1 MTEHEG
7 GDRSFPAALAALGG
21 VDFAGHGID
30 FEMYGA
36 FRSAPYTTEWLRDW
50 TGNDDADGA
59 AFRVFGRDGTGGQ
72 AALWLRRPG
81 RVLVE
86 QPVVFLGSEGECGVV
101 AGCLS
106 DFLWVLA
113 DGVGPVEAVSY
124 DDPGVRADA
133 GPAGPAGRFA
143 TTARRGA
150 VEVIAGA
157 RAEFPSFADDVL
169 ALCR

>member
-7 GDRSFPAALAALGG
+7 DGRSFPAALAALGG
-21 VDFAGHGID
+21 VEFAGHRID
-30 FEMYGA
+30 FEMYGS
-36 FRSAPYTTEWLRDW
+36 FRSAAYTTEWLRDW
-50 TGNDDADGA
+50 TGNDDVDGDV
-59 AFRVFGRDGTGGQ
+59 FRVFGRDGTGGQ
-72 AALWLRRPG
+72 AALWLIRPG
-81 RVLVE
+81 RGPAE

-113 DGVGPVEAVSY
+113 DGVGPVEAVSC
-124 DDPGVRADA
+124 DDPGVRAGA
-133 GPAGPAGRFA
+133 GPAEVAERFA